1 MAISR
6 SGPSCREMDNT
17 VRVGMGNCRGGFD
30 FSLLFEET
38 ILGILPISLILITI
52 PFRVWQL
59 SQKRRK
65 VVGSWMLPVKLAAW
79 FFFLGLQIAQT
90 VLWAM
95 PDADRTSV
103 SVASSAVLS
112 VGTLFLVVLS
122 YSEHTRSVRPSF
134 ILNAY
139 LLCSLL
145 FDVAHVRTLWL
156 RYTNTYNEV
165 IAAVTTVAIGVK
177 TLLVVLEAVEKRD
190 ILKTEFAGYPPEA
203 TAGFYNRALFWWLN
217 PLFRIGYRNVLSIK
231 DLFVLD
237 RVLSSERLLAMFE
250 ERWSKVKS
258 KSPNTLQFQCFKA
271 AKWPL
276 LAAVPARACV
286 VAFNFCQP
294 LLLTRSLHFFD
305 EPVNSATNNTGYGLI
320 GAYILVYTGLAIA
333 MGQYQHMTYR
343 GITMVRGILVTMLY
357 KKASSL
363 SLNEADP
370 ANSLTL
376 MSADVERITN
386 GWQTMHEIWGNT
398 CEMGL
403 AIFLLERQ
411 LGISCVVPV
420 CVALVALVGSL
431 VALSFVVS
439 RQAKWLEAI
448 ERRIS
453 STGSMLGSI
462 KGVKMLGLQ
471 DSFMKFVHGLRIE
484 ELDISKKFR
493 TLLVWNMGFA
503 WLTRIFAPIV
513 TFGVY
518 VAISPNSLTVSRVFT
533 SLALFSLLSDPL
545 LSLVMALM
553 SFFGSV
559 GSFVRIQEFLDKE
572 EHVDHRRDVPRIP
585 SLEDLGEAKLLS
597 KSGDLDLSKSGD
609 LDLSSNS
616 GSVESFKRGST
627 SSTLS
632 NAATIQNGS
641 FSWDISKEPVLK
653 DISLTVPRGSFTM
666 LIGPSG
672 CGKSTLLKA
681 LLGEIPCAEGKVSL
695 SSPSVAFCDQTPW
708 HMNGTIK
715 DSIVAMSEY
724 DPKWYAT
731 VIQACALEEDLGQ
744 FPRGDASIIGS
755 KGIALSGGQSQRI
768 ALARAVYARRKMII
782 LDDALSGLD
791 ATTESHIFHYLF
803 GHFGLL
809 RETGTSIIIASS
821 SVKRLPYSDHIVV
834 LDPTGRIIEQGSF
847 SALNK
852 TGGYVSSFGLGGP
865 DWEYKSKRF
874 SESPSSSTLDS
885 VDKETQLKE
894 KQPLAPE
901 PEHRETG
908 GDLSIYTYYI
918 NAIGWGPAMV
928 FIVAMAVFVFCLS
941 FPSIWLKWW
950 ARSDTAEPKQHVGY
964 YLGIYVMLG
973 VAAMLALILGC
984 WQMIITMV
992 PKSGETFHR
1001 KLLTTVLSAPM
1012 LFFSTTDSGAI
1023 LNRFSQ
1029 DLQLIDME
1037 LPIAAINTV
1046 ATFFLCLAQ
1055 MVLIAVGSEY
1065 AAISFPLVLGILFLI
1080 QKLYLR
1086 TSRQLRFLDLEAKA
1100 PLYSH
1105 FTDCLQGLVTL
1116 RAFGWQHGM
1125 EKKNIELLDQ
1135 SQRPFY
1141 FMFAIQRWLTLSL
1154 DLLVAGIAILLI
1166 VLVVI
1171 LRGTSL
1177 GAGSVGV
1184 ALLNVIQFSQSI
1196 KLLVTFWTNLETHI
1210 GSILRI
1216 KQFTQNVKS
1225 EDRPG
1230 EDGDV
1235 PPNWPQNGAVT
1246 FHSISAAYRPEEPV
1260 LNEVSL
1266 SVKAGEKVGICG
1278 RTGSGKTSMIMSIFR
1293 MIEMTSGTITVDGID
1308 ITRLPRREI
1317 RSRING
1323 VSQDS
1328 LLFKGSVRV
1337 NADPAGSRS
1346 DQDILNALKSVKLL
1360 PAIEEKGDL
1369 DTDIDEIH
1377 LSHGQKQLFC
1387 LARAL
1392 LRPGN
1397 ILILDEATSNIDT
1410 KTDEIMQ
1417 RVIREKFCKHTILS
1431 VAHKLDTI
1439 LDYDRIVVL
1448 DAGRIVETGEPYAL
1462 LSEPKSHFSKLY
1474 SNALA
1479 AEDDE

>member
-1 MAISR
+1 
-6 SGPSCREMDNT
+6 
-17 VRVGMGNCRGGFD
+17 
-30 FSLLFEET
+30 
-38 ILGILPISLILITI
+38 
-52 PFRVWQL
+52 
-59 SQKRRK
+59 
-65 VVGSWMLPVKLAAW
+65 
-79 FFFLGLQIAQT
+79 
-90 VLWAM
+90 
-95 PDADRTSV
+95 
-103 SVASSAVLS
+103 
-112 VGTLFLVVLS
+112 
-122 YSEHTRSVRPSF
+122 
-134 ILNAY
+134 
-139 LLCSLL
+139 
-145 FDVAHVRTLWL
+145 
-156 RYTNTYNEV
+156 
-165 IAAVTTVAIGVK
+165 
-177 TLLVVLEAVEKRD
+177 
-190 ILKTEFAGYPPEA
+190 
-203 TAGFYNRALFWWLN
+203 
-217 PLFRIGYRNVLSIK
+217 
-231 DLFVLD
+231 
-237 RVLSSERLLAMFE
+237 
-250 ERWSKVKS
+250 
-258 KSPNTLQFQCFKA
+258 
-271 AKWPL
+271 
-276 LAAVPARACV
+276 
-286 VAFNFCQP
+286 
-294 LLLTRSLHFFD
+294 
-305 EPVNSATNNTGYGLI
+305 
-320 GAYILVYTGLAIA
+320 

-363 SLNEADP
+363 SLNEANP

-398 CEMGL
+398 CEIGL

-431 VALSFVVS
+431 VTMSFVVS

-453 STGSMLGSI
+453 STSGMLGSI

-471 DSFMKFVHGLRIE
+471 NSFMNFVHGLRID
-484 ELDISKKFR
+484 ELNISKKFR

-503 WLTRIFAPIV
+503 WLTRIFAPII
-513 TFGVY
+513 TFAVY
-518 VAISPNSLTVSRVFT
+518 VSISPNTLSVSRVFT
-533 SLALFSLLSDPL
+533 SLSLFSLLSDPL
-545 LSLVMALM
+545 LTLMMALM

-559 GSFVRIQEFLDKE
+559 GSFARIQEFLDKE
-572 EHVDHRRDVPRIP
+572 DHSDQRRDVPRIP

-597 KSGDLDLSKSGD
+597 KSGDLDVS
-609 LDLSSNS
+609 SSNS
-616 GSVESFKRGST
+616 ESVESFKRRST
-627 SSTLS
+627 SSNS
-632 NAATIQNGS
+632 PNAATIQNGS
-641 FSWDISKEPVLK
+641 FSWETSQEPVLK
-653 DISLTVPRGSFTM
+653 DLTITVPRGSFTM

-724 DPKWYAT
+724 NPKWYAT

-744 FPRGDASIIGS
+744 FPRGDSSVIGS

-791 ATTESHIFHYLF
+791 STTENHIFHNLF
-803 GHFGLL
+803 GNFGLL
-809 RETGTSIIIASS
+809 REIGTSIIIASS
-821 SVKRLPYSDHIVV
+821 SVKRLPYADHIVV

-852 TGGYVSSFGLGGP
+852 TGGYVSSFGLGSP
-865 DWEYKSKRF
+865 DWEYKTKRF
-874 SESPSSSTLDS
+874 SESPSYSTIDS
-885 VDKETQLKE
+885 LEKE
-894 KQPLAPE
+894 KEALEPE
-901 PEHRETG
+901 PVHRETG

-918 NAIGWGPAMV
+918 NAIGWGPAMI
-928 FIVAMAVFVFCLS
+928 FIVAMAVFVFGLS

-950 ARSDTAEPKQHVGY
+950 ARSDTVEPKQHVGY

-973 VAAMLALILGC
+973 VVAMLALILGC

-992 PKSGETFHR
+992 PKSGENFHR

-1055 MVLIAVGSEY
+1055 MALIGVGSKY
-1065 AAISFPLVLGILFLI
+1065 AAISFPFVLGILFLI

-1100 PLYSH
+1100 PLYSQ

-1216 KQFTQNVKS
+1216 KDFTKNVQS
-1225 EDRPG
+1225 EDQPG

-1235 PPNWPQNGAVT
+1235 PPNWPQNGEVT
-1246 FHSISAAYRPEEPV
+1246 FHSVSAAYRYAIY
-1260 LNEVSL
+1260 NHVS
-1266 SVKAGEKVGICG
+1266 
-1278 RTGSGKTSMIMSIFR
+1278 
-1293 MIEMTSGTITVDGID
+1293 
-1308 ITRLPRREI
+1308 EI
-1317 RSRING
+1317 QI
-1323 VSQDS
+1323 
-1328 LLFKGSVRV
+1328 
-1337 NADPAGSRS
+1337 
-1346 DQDILNALKSVKLL
+1346 
-1360 PAIEEKGDL
+1360 
-1369 DTDIDEIH
+1369 
-1377 LSHGQKQLFC
+1377 
-1387 LARAL
+1387 
-1392 LRPGN
+1392 
-1397 ILILDEATSNIDT
+1397 
-1410 KTDEIMQ
+1410 
-1417 RVIREKFCKHTILS
+1417 
-1431 VAHKLDTI
+1431 
-1439 LDYDRIVVL
+1439 
-1448 DAGRIVETGEPYAL
+1448 
-1462 LSEPKSHFSKLY
+1462 
-1474 SNALA
+1474 
-1479 AEDDE
+1479 